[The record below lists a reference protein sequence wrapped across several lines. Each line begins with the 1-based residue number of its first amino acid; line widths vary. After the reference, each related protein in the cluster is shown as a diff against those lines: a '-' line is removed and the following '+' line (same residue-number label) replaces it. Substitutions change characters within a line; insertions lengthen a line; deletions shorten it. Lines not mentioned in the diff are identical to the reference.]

1 MSENLVPLLAF
12 FIAFFIAFSILELM
26 IIWILNGLEKKYWA
40 FVIDRLIRAKVH
52 YGKTIGL
59 IAAAGMA
66 LVFLLILFA
75 TPFFS
80 ILKAATPIVKKFSLI
95 LLMVMV
101 LIYFTTTKKM
111 TRMALEKKVH
121 GYIYF
126 MISLILYA
134 FIIIMADQSY
144 NSYKGYMN
152 TTFTEPAVSNV
163 ESALDKNEENRLHEK
178 FRDYYLSGKCEDMD
192 YTLTEKGGLLHFVFV
207 VEDADLAQKAPLPED
222 APPALKGKK
231 CTDGEN
237 TFLLTEQGR
246 WYWVIS
252 G

>member
-1 MSENLVPLLAF
+1 MSDNFVPLLAF
-12 FIAFFIAFSILELM
+12 FIAFFIAFSLLELM
-26 IIWILNGLEKKYWA
+26 IIWILNGLEKKHWA

-52 YGKTIGL
+52 YGKAIGL
-59 IAAAGMA
+59 IATAGMA
-66 LVFLLILFA
+66 LVLLLILFA

-80 ILKAATPIVKKFSLI
+80 IFTAATPIVKNFSLI
-95 LLMVMV
+95 LLLVMI
-101 LIYFTTTKKM
+101 LIYFTTTRKM

-152 TTFTEPAVSNV
+152 TTFTEPVVSNV
-163 ESALDKNEENRLHEK
+163 ESALDKKEEERLHQQ
-178 FRDYYLSGKCEDMD
+178 FRDYYLSGKCEDID
-192 YTLTEKGGLLHFVFV
+192 YTSLESEGLLHFVFV
-207 VEDADLAQKAPLPED
+207 TEDADLVQSAPLPD
-222 APPALKGKK
+222 GAPPALKGKK

-246 WYWVIS
+246 WYWVITD
-252 G
+252 